1 VALTKNTAQV
11 DDGLKSE
18 LEKKGIVITSINQLY
33 NWGRRSSIWPMQFGL
48 ACCAI
53 EMIATACAR
62 YDLARFGAELFRAS
76 PRQSDLMIVSGTV
89 TKKMAPQ
96 VVRLY
101 NQMPEPKYVITMG
114 ACAIAGG
121 PFIDGYNVV
130 RGIDRYIPV
139 DVHLPGCPPRPE
151 ALLYGIMELQR
162 KIDAQEIEKTP
173 WYQEGLKREYLVP
186 ELGPHGLI
194 PKYNPEIWQPR
205 EEDCRKEKYGQPI
218 MIGKKNKAPNLDV
231 VAAPAVPKPAAA
243 AAPAGAA
250 VPTAAAPQ
258 APQPKA
264 GA

>member
-1 VALTKNTAQV
+1 MRFFMAYTKNTSNI

-18 LEKKGIVITSINQLY
+18 LGKKGIVVTTMNQLY

-62 YDLARFGAELFRAS
+62 YDIARFGAELFRPS
-76 PRQSDLMIVSGTV
+76 PRQSDLMIISGTV

-101 NQMPEPKYVITMG
+101 NQMAEPKYVITMG

-121 PFIDGYNVV
+121 PFIDGYNVL

-151 ALLYGIMELQR
+151 ALLYGLMELQR
-162 KIDAQEIEKTP
+162 KIDDQEIEKTE
-173 WYQEGLKREYLVP
+173 WYKKGFKREYPVP
-186 ELGPHGLI
+186 DFGPHGLI
-194 PKYNPEIWQPR
+194 PKFNPEVWQPR
-205 EEDCRKEKYGQPI
+205 EEDNRKERYGEPV
-218 MIGKKNKAPNLDV
+218 MIGKKEKAPNLEAP
-231 VAAPAVPKPAAA
+231 VAAPRPAVPPPPPAAQPPKPA
-243 AAPAGAA
+243 
-250 VPTAAAPQ
+250 V
-258 APQPKA
+258 
-264 GA
+264 